1 MIFGRLKS
9 KTCHVA
15 FLFSLGL
22 FSSLCCR
29 KDNIPFGSSDFTG
42 CSSGKA
48 MSDFGSS
55 ILLKPDGTL
64 WSWGDNLDGE
74 LGLGT
79 EESVENP
86 QRIPSLSHILDFHLS
101 NGMCLAVDQAGHIW
115 LWGSN
120 RVSSLIWP
128 KILSPRKISYLR
140 YTNRIYEDGWM
151 IRKDGSVWNIKIDAN
166 ADSSF
171 YTPQCYP
178 FLTDIKSLSNS
189 MALKVDGTLLDW
201 RSYKDPVWGG
211 FVPIKDVLEVQN
223 SIAHTVI
230 LKSDGTVW
238 AWGQNSLGELGSD
251 SLESSSEPVQVKGLD
266 DVVHIS
272 ANYHFNLALRRDGSV
287 WFWGYIP
294 DIRFRT
300 DNPVFINGPVRVED
314 LDDVFYVYA
323 NSDCMAIKKDCTVWS
338 FHAEDRLARE
348 IRF

>member
-1 MIFGRLKS
+1 
-9 KTCHVA
+9 
-15 FLFSLGL
+15 
-22 FSSLCCR
+22 
-29 KDNIPFGSSDFTG
+29 
-42 CSSGKA
+42 

-64 WSWGDNLDGE
+64 WSWGENLDGE
-74 LGLGT
+74 LGQGT
-79 EESVENP
+79 EESVKIP
-86 QRIPSLSHILDFHLS
+86 RRIRPLSHIIDFNLS
-101 NGMCLAVDQAGHIW
+101 NGMCSAVDQVGNIW

-120 RVSSLIWP
+120 RISSIIWP
-128 KILSPRKISYLR
+128 KILSPRKISYL
-140 YTNRIYEDGWM
+140 YGAHRIFEDGWM

-171 YTPQCYP
+171 YTPQQFP
-178 FLTDIKSLSNS
+178 FLTDTRSLSGS
-189 MALKVDGTLLDW
+189 MALKNDGTLLDW
-201 RSYKDPVWGG
+201 RSYKDPSWGG
-211 FVPIKDVLEVQN
+211 FVPVNDVLEVQN

-238 AWGQNSLGELGSD
+238 AWGQNSLGELGND

-294 DIRFRT
+294 TIHSIT
-300 DNPVFINGPVRVED
+300 DNPVFINVPVRVGD

-323 NSDCMAIKKDCTVWS
+323 NSECLAIKKDCTVWS

-348 IRF
+348 IQF